1 MVITLSDEQERLLTE
16 VVAAG
21 GANSPEEAVD
31 MAVKALHR
39 LATSRK
45 PVCHRVDNLADLFA
59 ESPFRGLAMDFERD
73 KDVGRDIDL

>member
-1 MVITLSDEQERLLTE
+1 MITLDDEQARLLTE

-31 MAVKALHR
+31 MAVKALYSS
-39 LATSRK
+39 ATSGK

-59 ESPFRGLAMDFERD
+59 NSPFRGLEMDFARD
-73 KDVGRDIDL
+73 EGAGQDMEL